1 MEYPVSTVK
10 KFNAIKNIILL
21 SLSAA
26 FFTAGYIT
34 LFYTFTPLP
43 DVDIQ
48 NVVSKQSIILTD
60 RNDEFL
66 FDFSINEKRTFV
78 PYEEISKNAINAT
91 IAIEDHLFFE
101 HEGVRID
108 AFLRAL
114 INNIRTLSFSQ
125 GGSTITQQVIKN
137 VFLTTEKNI
146 ERKMK
151 EFLLAIKL
159 ERQLSKEEILEMYL
173 NTIPYGGVSYG
184 IAEASK
190 SFYGKKPDEL
200 TIAESAYLAALPKAP
215 TYYSPYGQNRRALEA
230 RKNQVLQLMLKHNFI
245 TREEYRSARAEEVYF
260 QSQDTFS
267 IRAPHFVF
275 FVKERLEKEYGTGLK
290 SIEGE
295 QIQTTIDVE
304 MQEEIEKM
312 MQDFIETSLEKQ
324 FAVSNIGSVVLSAKT
339 GEILS
344 MVGSR
349 DFFDTKVDGR
359 VNIMT
364 SLRQPG
370 STFKPIAYAEAMKR
384 GLTPRTVVYDVPTQF
399 NARCEKDR
407 FESTKSGCY
416 APVNY
421 TGKFVGPISLR
432 DALAQSINIPAVK
445 VLYIAGVANV
455 IQQAR
460 KMGITSLTQDQNHY
474 GLSLVLGG
482 ADVAPLE
489 MAQAYSVFANEGVLV
504 PYTWKYGEKKP
515 EKQVLERHVAQ
526 DITDILLD
534 DDARAPVF
542 GRGSAMYITDPPT
555 AVKTGTTNNSRDI
568 WIIGYSP
575 DIVVLIWAGNSDNTP
590 LENNVTG
597 FYLAPLLRKIVTT
610 VSERYG
616 EQGTYFTRNTI
627 PPALSPEI
635 VLGRIDTNDPHTI
648 LHYIQRN
655 KPTQGVHGF
664 PDDSQYEHW
673 EYGVQHWLE
682 ENEIQEEYGGQD
694 RGSVVKDFSIKSPR
708 SDIYIDEITTIVVKK
723 ITAQRVQYE
732 FYVNGVLIGSSHLP
746 MMSFNPSKLL
756 DKNEQEATVRVI
768 ANTEEGVYVAE
779 EVYKIK

>member
-1 MEYPVSTVK
+1 MK
-10 KFNAIKNIILL
+10 KFLSIKNIILL
-21 SLSAA
+21 ALSVA
-26 FFTAGYIT
+26 FFTAGYVT

-43 DVDIQ
+43 GVDIQ

-60 RNDEFL
+60 RNDTFL
-66 FDFSINEKRTFV
+66 FDFSVNEKRTFV
-78 PYEEISKNAINAT
+78 PYEEIATNVINAT

-101 HEGVRID
+101 HNGIRID

-137 VFLTTEKNI
+137 VFLTTEKKI

-159 ERQLSKEEILEMYL
+159 EKQLNKEEILEMYL
-173 NTIPYGGVSYG
+173 NTISYGGVSYG

-190 SFYGKKPDEL
+190 SFYGKKPSEL
-200 TIAESAYLAALPKAP
+200 TIAESAYLAAIPKAP

-230 RKNQVLQLMLKHNFI
+230 RKNQVLQLMLKHNLI
-245 TREEYRSARAEEVYF
+245 TRDEYRKARAEEVYF

-275 FVKERLEKEYGTGLK
+275 FAKEQLEKEHGAGLRNL
-290 SIEGE
+290 EGE
-295 QIQTTIDVE
+295 RIQTTIDVE

-312 MQDFIETSLEKQ
+312 MQEFIKTELEEQ
-324 FAVSNIGSVVLSAKT
+324 FRVSNIASVVLSTKT

-349 DFFDTKVDGR
+349 DFFDNKVDGR
-359 VNIMT
+359 VNIIT

-370 STFKPIAYAEAMKR
+370 STFKPIAYAEAMRK
-384 GLTPRTVVYDVPTQF
+384 GITPQTVIYDVPTQF
-399 NARCEKDR
+399 NANCEKDR

-416 APVNY
+416 SPVNY
-421 TGKFVGPISLR
+421 TGRFVGPISVR

-445 VLYIAGVANV
+445 VLYIADVANV
-455 IQQAR
+455 IHLAR
-460 KMGITSLTQDQNHY
+460 KMGITSLTQSQNHY

-482 ADVAPLE
+482 ADVTPLE

-504 PYTWKYGEKKP
+504 PYVWQYGEKKA
-515 EKQVLERHVAQ
+515 EKQVLNRGAAQ
-526 DITDILLD
+526 DITDMLFD

-542 GRGSAMYITDPPT
+542 GRGSAMHITNPPV

-575 DIVVLIWAGNSDNTP
+575 DAVVLVWAGNSDNTP
-590 LENNVTG
+590 LENNAAG
-597 FYLAPLLRKIVTT
+597 LYLAPLLRQIITI
-610 VSERYG
+610 VSEQYG

-627 PPALSPEI
+627 PPEISPEI
-635 VLGRIDTNDPHTI
+635 ILGRIDTDDPHTI
-648 LHYIQRN
+648 LHYIR
-655 KPTQGVHGF
+655 KDRPTQHTNN
-664 PDDSQYEHW
+664 PLEDPQYEHW
-673 EYGVQHWLE
+673 EYGLQYWLE
-682 ENEIQEEYGGQD
+682 ENEIQDEYN
-694 RGSVVKDFSIKSPR
+694 RNRESVVKNFSITAPR
-708 SDIYIDEITTIVVKK
+708 SKIYVDEITTIK
-723 ITAQRVQYE
+723 IKDIPAQRVQYE

-746 MMSFNPSKLL
+746 MLSFDPSKVL
-756 DKNEQEATVRVI
+756 DRNEQEATVRVI

-779 EVYKIK
+779 KVYEIK

>member
-1 MEYPVSTVK
+1 MEYPVNTVK
-10 KFNAIKNIILL
+10 NFFTIKNIILL
-21 SLSAA
+21 SLSVA

-43 DVDIQ
+43 GVDIQ

-60 RNDEFL
+60 RNDKFL
-66 FDFSINEKRTFV
+66 FDFSVNEKRTFV
-78 PYEEISKNAINAT
+78 PYEEISENVINAT

-101 HEGVRID
+101 HGGVRID

-137 VFLTTEKNI
+137 VFLTTEKKI

-159 ERQLSKEEILEMYL
+159 EKQLSKKEILEMYL

-190 SFYGKKPDEL
+190 SFYGKKPSEL
-200 TIAESAYLAALPKAP
+200 TIAESAYLAAIPKAP

-230 RKNQVLQLMLKHNFI
+230 RKNHTLQLMLKHNLI
-245 TREEYRSARAEEVYF
+245 TRDEYRRARAEEVYF

-275 FVKERLEKEYGTGLK
+275 FAKEQLEKEHGAGLRNL
-290 SIEGE
+290 EG
-295 QIQTTIDVE
+295 QRVQTTIDIE
-304 MQEEIEKM
+304 MQEEVEKM
-312 MQDFIETSLEKQ
+312 TQEFIETKLEEQ
-324 FAVSNIGSVVLSAKT
+324 FKVGNIASIVLSAKT

-349 DFFDTKVDGR
+349 DFFDNEIDGR
-359 VNIMT
+359 VNIIT

-370 STFKPIAYAEAMKR
+370 STFKPIAYAEAIKK
-384 GLTPRTVVYDVPTQF
+384 GLTPQTIIYDTPTQF
-399 NARCEKDR
+399 NATCEKDR

-421 TGKFVGPISLR
+421 TGRFVGPISLR

-460 KMGITSLTQDQNHY
+460 KMGITSLTQNQNHY

-482 ADVAPLE
+482 ADITPLE
-489 MAQAYSVFANEGVLV
+489 MAQAYSVFANEGTLV
-504 PYTWKYGEKKP
+504 PYIWQYGEEKA
-515 EKQVLERHVAQ
+515 EKQVLERHVTQ
-526 DITDILLD
+526 DITDILFD

-542 GRGSAMYITDPPT
+542 GRGSAMYITNPPV
-555 AVKTGTTNNSRDI
+555 AVKTGTTNNARDI
-568 WIIGYSP
+568 WIVGYSP
-575 DIVVLIWAGNSDNTP
+575 DIVVLVWAGNSDNTP
-590 LENNVTG
+590 LENNAAG
-597 FYLAPLLRKIVTT
+597 FHLAPLLRQIVTT

-627 PPALSPEI
+627 PPELSPEI
-635 VLGRIDTNDPHTI
+635 VLGRIDTDDPHTI

-655 KPTQGVHGF
+655 KPTQHARD
-664 PDDSQYEHW
+664 PSKEPQYEHW
-673 EYGVQHWLE
+673 EYGVQYWLE
-682 ENEIQEEYGGQD
+682 GNEIQEEYS
-694 RGSVVKDFSIKSPR
+694 RNRESMVKNFSIQSPQ
-708 SDIYIDEITTIVVKK
+708 SKIYIDEITTIVVKK
-723 ITAQRVQYE
+723 IPVERVQYE
-732 FYVNGVLIGSSHLP
+732 FYVNGTLIGSSHLP
-746 MMSFNPSKLL
+746 MLSFDPSKLL
-756 DKNEQEATVRVI
+756 DKNEQETTIRVV
-768 ANTEEGVYVAE
+768 ANTEEGIYVAE
-779 EVYKIK
+779 KIYKIE